1 MNRERPSCRLLIPA
15 LALLLTAA
23 TTALAQQTAPQ
34 TAPPPGSP
42 EAERN
47 RWNRVFA
54 MKPPNIRTDAN
65 RFLVQV
71 AASLPPGAAIDVGM
85 GFGRNALH
93 LARTGWTVI
102 GIDISDVGVQRAQEQ
117 AQKEKLSLTAIRADA
132 LQFDYG
138 KDKWDLVAVMY
149 MGGIATRLADRLTD
163 ALKPGGVLVIEH
175 FLRKPEERLGYL
187 PGELPK
193 AFPRLEVLR
202 YTEQDASPDYDQQS
216 QGRVVRLLAR
226 KPVKARMSR

>member
-1 MNRERPSCRLLIPA
+1 VNRERPPYRLLIPA
-15 LALLLTAA
+15 LTLLLTAA
-23 TTALAQQTAPQ
+23 TSALAQQVDTQPASQ

-42 EAERN
+42 EAERE
-47 RWNRVFA
+47 RWNRAFTI
-54 MKPPNIRTDAN
+54 KPPNIRTDAN
-65 RFLVQV
+65 QFLVQV
-71 AASLPPGAAIDVGM
+71 AANLTPGAAVDVGM

-93 LARTGWTVI
+93 LARTGWTVT
-102 GIDISDVGVQRAQEQ
+102 GVDISDVGVQRAKEQ
-117 AQKEKLSLTAIRADA
+117 AQKEKLTLTAIRADA

-138 KDKWDLVAVMY
+138 TNKWDLVAVMY

-202 YTEQDASPDYDQQS
+202 YTEEDASPDYDQES
-216 QGRVVRLLAR
+216 KGRVVRLLAR
-226 KPVKARMSR
+226 KPVK